1 MSNAYHDMEKLPPG
15 YTAELFELKTE
26 IGLEVPVINNELLP
40 LTEDKIYIKMV
51 FSLSIYCND
60 QHTQVDQ

>member
-1 MSNAYHDMEKLPPG
+1 MDKLPAG

-26 IGLEVPVINNELLP
+26 IGLEVPVTNNELLL